1 MVGLLHR
8 FNAIDSRCG
17 MALDAID
24 PAQWA
29 LLEAATDE
37 YVQQEDLRLDE
48 VCQLLLKGLGP
59 LPNSGLQHIRCGM
72 WSAAGPLGL
81 HARIKVCISMHTVLQ
96 VAGVRA
102 SEGQSRGQGWGGQG

>member
-1 MVGLLHR
+1 MHCR

-37 YVQQEDLRLDE
+37 YMQQEDLRLDE
-48 VCQLLLKGLGP
+48 MCQLLLKGLGP
-59 LPNSGLQHIRCGM
+59 VPNTGLQHIRCGACLTM
-72 WSAAGPLGL
+72 QESTLVTVNGS
-81 HARIKVCISMHTVLQ
+81 HVCSLC
-96 VAGVRA
+96 G
-102 SEGQSRGQGWGGQG
+102 GWQSVYCRVKSIWCWNA

>member
-1 MVGLLHR
+1 
-8 FNAIDSRCG
+8 

-29 LLEAATDE
+29 LLEAATDD

-48 VCQLLLKGLGP
+48 MCQLLLKGLGP

-72 WSAAGPLGL
+72 RCAASTSDL
-81 HARIKVCISMHTVLQ
+81 HACMRACCAGSEVRFTLWCIC
-96 VAGVRA
+96 
-102 SEGQSRGQGWGGQG
+102 